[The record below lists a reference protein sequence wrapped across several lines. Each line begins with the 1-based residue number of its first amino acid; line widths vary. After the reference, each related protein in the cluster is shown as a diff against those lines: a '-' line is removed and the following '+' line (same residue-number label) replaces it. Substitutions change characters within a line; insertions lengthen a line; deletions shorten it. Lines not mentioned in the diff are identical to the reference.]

1 MDAEQ
6 VSRDLFGRPCRLPLA
21 LWILSR
27 DKSFF
32 QSEPPRDLGAP
43 TAIRQEL
50 ARLAR
55 AGLLEPRRPTVRTA
69 CTTRRPTARCGRS
82 SVPLGMR
89 WPDRGSG
96 SAGPAPSAAANET
109 ALPPPRGAR
118 SASAGIGERQQCP
131 AASDQFCRASSRPC
145 A

>member
-55 AGLLEPRRPTVRTA
+55 AGLIEPRRPDGENRVYYEKTDSPLWAIIRA
-69 CTTRRPTARCGRS
+69 AR
-82 SVPLGMR
+82 
-89 WPDRGSG
+89 D
-96 SAGPAPSAAANET
+96 
-109 ALPPPRGAR
+109 ALA
-118 SASAGIGERQQCP
+118 
-131 AASDQFCRASSRPC
+131 
-145 A
+145 